1 LIFKIAFNGTSTIQ
15 SFFTSSSA
23 CPLTVEPYQAVDVSQ
38 IHGDT
43 SGTLLPINSFLDYLD
58 IKGIKRFYIHRT
70 FALGDILQLVPVVR
84 ALRKQGYDPYL
95 KTIRWAKPILD
106 LLDIESVMVTSRRYL
121 SRGEYGIMMDWLVEQ
136 DHRRAELSCLHR
148 VDIYFKALGVED
160 SLDELDWSMNME
172 KFPSSGVKGKYIALQ
187 TTGANSRKR
196 LSFNTKNFM
205 VKAFKKAGI
214 PVVIIGEGNMMP
226 LGQLFAV
233 IAGAKCLVTMD
244 SGPLWIS
251 HFTKTPVIAIFGPT
265 RPAERLTYHPLWP
278 EKAIGIRL
286 NEKMDPPCES
296 CFENMKKCNGRVDC
310 LKISGEQLYDLI
322 HPYAI
327 RFLEAGISYEG

>member
-136 DHRRAELSCLHR
+136 DHRRAELS
-148 VDIYFKALGVED
+148 
-160 SLDELDWSMNME
+160 
-172 KFPSSGVKGKYIALQ
+172 KYIALQ